1 MARRQY
7 KKPALTV
14 NDQIQ
19 ALSDQV
25 SRLRAMGNL
34 GLSYGGDRD
43 MYTILGYR
51 KNLRPDD
58 YFQVYRRQDIA
69 SRIIRAFPQA
79 TWRGNP
85 RIIEGDEED
94 ETKFERAIQEL
105 DDSVGLWSYCE
116 RADRLAGIGRYSI
129 LILGVDDGAKLSEPL
144 VRASEINWLKAIK
157 EQNAEISTWNQDPT
171 SPDFG
176 KPLLYNVTFGD
187 ADNQSIASVTKHVHV
202 SRVIHIAEFLEEDEV
217 FGVPRLESV
226 FNRLQD
232 LEKVVGGSAEMFWLG
247 ARNGLKMEAEKD
259 ANLSPAEIADLREM
273 AEDYQHSIRRTL
285 AAQGVK
291 IESLGGDTPDP
302 SGNVDTILDL
312 IAGAVGVP
320 KRILIG
326 SERGELASTQ
336 DETNWIARID
346 ERRVNFAEPIIIR
359 PVLKRLMDL
368 GIIPSSNEYRVEWE
382 KQDGLSAKDRA
393 EIGKIKS
400 ESLATYSNAVGAAQ
414 IVPETEFR
422 EVILELE
429 PEPDG
434 GFPEELDDLGE
445 PEETETGLVADPDE
459 RV

>member
-19 ALSDQV
+19 VLSDQV

-34 GLSYGGDRD
+34 GLSFAGARD
-43 MYTILGYR
+43 MYTILGYS
-51 KNLRPDD
+51 KNLKPDD

-85 RIIEGDEED
+85 KIVEGDD
-94 ETKFERAIQEL
+94 EKETEFEKAIQSL
-105 DDSVGLWSYCE
+105 DDNMGLWAYCE
-116 RADRLAGIGRYSI
+116 RADRLCGIGRYSI
-129 LILGVDDGAKLSEPL
+129 LILGVNDGAELSEPL
-144 VRASEINWLKAIK
+144 ERANQINWLKAVK
-157 EQNAEISTWNQDPT
+157 EVNADVAEWNTDAM
-171 SPDFG
+171 SEDFG
-176 KPLLYNVTFGD
+176 KPLIYNVTFGD
-187 ADNQSIASVTKHVHV
+187 AASKTGSSVSKKVHV

-217 FGVPRLESV
+217 FGTPRLESV

-247 ARNGLKMEAEKD
+247 ARNGLKATADKD
-259 ANLSPAEIADLREM
+259 ASLRPDDIADLKQQM
-273 AEDYQHSIRRTL
+273 EDYQHSIRRTL
-285 AAQGVK
+285 AAQGVN
-291 IESLGGDTPDP
+291 IDSLGGQTPDP

-346 ERRVNFAEPIIIR
+346 ERRVNFAEPTIIR
-359 PVLKRLMDL
+359 PLLKRLMDL
-368 GIIPSSNEYRVEWE
+368 GVIPLSKEYRVEWE

-393 EIGKIKS
+393 EIGKIKA
-400 ESLATYSNAVGAAQ
+400 EALATYSNAVGAAQ

-422 EVILELE
+422 ELVLEFE
-429 PEPDG
+429 AEPDG
-434 GFPEELDDLGE
+434 GFPEELEELDE
-445 PEETETGLVADPDE
+445 PAEDE
-459 RV
+459 PVIIPERT